1 MPLADYYTAQGTPP
15 GFWLGSGIAE
25 LGAGHLRPNEVVS
38 EAHLRLLLGEGR
50 DPFTGEALGR
60 AFATYP
66 SRAERV
72 QSRIDALDPSL
83 DDIERGGAVRSA
95 NSSPPTAVRC
105 RRDCCRP
112 QRCPCSA
119 GPWPRPPARSPFRPN

>member
-50 DPFTGEALGR
+50 DPFTGEALG
-60 AFATYP
+60 TG
-66 SRAERV
+66 
-72 QSRIDALDPSL
+72 I
-83 DDIERGGAVRSA
+83 
-95 NSSPPTAVRC
+95 
-105 RRDCCRP
+105 RDLPKPGR
-112 QRCPCSA
+112 A
-119 GPWPRPPARSPFRPN
+119 GPVTHRCARPEPGRHRAGWGGQIC